1 MRKLLA
7 SIVLVPVL
15 AAAQVPIRPG
25 GDAPPRS
32 SAAPAPA
39 PTSPRPAPGA
49 PRLPGAPQRAP
60 PGAQPPQGQPAPA
73 SRPGARAAEPLRP
86 ADAKCVPL
94 QGRFMLSFNKADIVD
109 VLEQASRWTCR
120 NFVYTD
126 DVARGK
132 ITLLSKTPV
141 SADEAYAAFLAA
153 LNSNNI
159 SVYATG
165 RYYKLIRTAD
175 SKKNPIPTYTTG
187 SETPANEQPIT
198 KVIRLQFADS
208 DQMRGVIG
216 NFLSPQ
222 GADVQSIP
230 PDMLIVTDIG
240 LNLRRIERIL
250 EAVDRVGAGD
260 LVRIVQIRYAAA
272 KDIADKINQIFQAQ
286 GGKPGQRRTFAGPA
300 PGSGVVPRQ
309 PGGPVPAPA
318 PIPAVP
324 GATERSDVSVSKILP
339 DERTNKLIIIADEK
353 GFQRIMELIEQ
364 LDVPTSGEG
373 GIHVVFLKNANAE
386 ELAQTLSNLA
396 QGKAKRPGAP
406 PGVAPAFP
414 GVQPIP
420 QPARPPGAAGGD
432 STAELFS
439 GEVKITSD
447 KAQNA
452 LLIQASGADFLAIQR
467 LIDRLDRP
475 RRQVFVEAVILEV
488 TLRNDVQ
495 FGVGA
500 HAALP
505 FDYKGDTGIIPIASE
520 PGRVS
525 SFNLLQA
532 AGLGGFLTGFT
543 GPVTAE
549 IKNLG
554 LTFPSIGFLVQALQS
569 SSDANVLSTPH
580 IVATDNEESE
590 ITVGQ
595 NVPFQSG
602 YAPAGLQN
610 LLGGQGASAALP
622 LGGLSNFIAPIQRQ
636 PVELRLKIK
645 PQINEGGNVRLSI
658 EEQTEEI
665 TERDQQLGPTT
676 AKRTVKT
683 QVVARDQSTIVI
695 GGLIQE
701 RNVRSVKKIPFLG
714 SLPVIGWLFRDTV
727 TTKSKTNLLLF
738 LTPYIIRDESDYRR
752 IYEKKRKEQQD
763 FIEQFY
769 GRQPAFEVSTDFAR
783 KAGPYTKMHSGVVEE
798 AAKLDNGG
806 PGGPGERL
814 TAPPA
819 GRGTAPAPVPLAP
832 APPRRAPPPEE
843 GTPVDPLEVQPDLPP
858 PSSVEPGTAPP
869 TPVPPPS
876 TPPRSAPPPGGQLP
890 PG

>member
-1 MRKLLA
+1 APAGA
-7 SIVLVPVL
+7 SPT
-15 AAAQVPIRPG
+15 Q
-25 GDAPPRS
+25 
-32 SAAPAPA
+32 AAPAPA
-39 PTSPRPAPGA
+39 RG
-49 PRLPGAPQRAP
+49 G
-60 PGAQPPQGQPAPA
+60 
-73 SRPGARAAEPLRP
+73 SRGGTEPLRP
-86 ADAKCVPL
+86 TDAKCVPL

-141 SADEAYAAFLAA
+141 TADEAYAAFLAA

-159 SVYATG
+159 AVYATG

-175 SKKNPIPTYTTG
+175 SKKNPIPTYTG
-187 SETPANEQPIT
+187 SSSETPANEQPVT
-198 KVIRLQFADS
+198 KVIRLQYADA

-222 GADVQSIP
+222 GADIQAVP
-230 PDMLIVTDIG
+230 PDMLIVTDIA

-250 EAVDRVGAGD
+250 DAVDRSGAGD

-286 GGKPGQRRTFAGPA
+286 GGKPARRSFGAAAQRP
-300 PGSGVVPRQ
+300 PGVATAI
-309 PGGPVPAPA
+309 PAPA
-318 PIPAVP
+318 PAGVAPAGAERP
-324 GATERSDVSVSKILP
+324 GEVSVSKILP

-353 GFQRIMELIEQ
+353 GYQRIQDLIDQ

-396 QGKAKRPGAP
+396 QGRARRTGAP
-406 PGVAPAFP
+406 GGAPVSPQIPGRPPTSA
-414 GVQPIP
+414 I
-420 QPARPPGAAGGD
+420 QPATAGQPAGGPGGD
-432 STAELFS
+432 VAELFS

-452 LLIQASGADFLAIQR
+452 LLIQASGADFLALQR

-500 HAALP
+500 HAAVP

-525 SFNLLQA
+525 SFSLLQA
-532 AGLGGFLTGFT
+532 AGLGGFLTGFS

-554 LTFPSIGFLVQALQS
+554 FTFPSIGFLIQALQS

-602 YAPAGLQN
+602 FAPAGLGN
-610 LLGGQGASAALP
+610 LLGNTGTTGTAGGST
-622 LGGLSNFIAPIQRQ
+622 LGGLLGTSGLGGLIAPIQRQ
-636 PVELRLKIK
+636 PVELRVKIK
-645 PQINEGGNVRLSI
+645 PQINEGGNVRLSVDA
-658 EEQTEEI
+658 QNEEI

-676 AKRTVKT
+676 SKRTVKT
-683 QVVARDQSTIVI
+683 QIVARDQSTIVI

-714 SLPVIGWLFRDTV
+714 SLPVVGWLFRDTV
-727 TTKSKTNLLLF
+727 STKSKTNLLIF

-752 IYEKKRKEQQD
+752 IYEKKRKEQQE

-769 GRQPAFEVSTDFAR
+769 GRQPSYEVEVDFAR
-783 KAGPYTKMHSGVVEE
+783 KAGPYTRMRAGIVEE
-798 AAKLDNGG
+798 SNKLENGG
-806 PGGPGERL
+806 PGSPGERIS
-814 TAPPA
+814 
-819 GRGTAPAPVPLAP
+819 PVPGG
-832 APPRRAPPPEE
+832 RAPPPPTSPGGVPAAPVPPAQPPRPEQGAEE
-843 GTPVDPLEVQPDLPP
+843 GTPVDRLEVQPDVPPPGEPGGRTAPP
-858 PSSVEPGTAPP
+858 PSS
-869 TPVPPPS
+869 PPPAS
-876 TPPRSAPPPGGQLP
+876 PRPPG
-890 PG
+890 